1 MPEMARSTAGGR
13 VVAVLGPTNT
23 GKTHLAVERMLGHRS
38 GMIGLPLRLLA
49 REIYDRVAATR
60 GAASVALI
68 TGEERIVPAH
78 PDYFVCTVESMPLRR
93 RTAFVAVDEIQLAG
107 DPERGHVFT
116 DRLFNARG
124 TEETMF
130 LGAQTAARLIR
141 RLVPETEYVTRTRL
155 SRLSYVGPRKLRRLP
170 RRTAVI
176 AFSVADVYAIAELV
190 RRQRGGTA
198 VVLGALSPRTRNAQV
213 AMFEAGEVDYLVAT
227 DAIGMGLNLG
237 LDHVA
242 FTSLR
247 KFDGRTVRGL
257 RAAEIAQIAG
267 RAGRHMNDGSF
278 GTTAEQGPLAPETVA
293 DIESHRFESQKAFY
307 YRNAGLEF
315 SSLPALLRSLEAPA
329 PRAGLVRAPE
339 AEDERSL
346 RMLAAT
352 PAVAQ
357 MTRSPARLRLL
368 WEVCRIP
375 DFRKTMIE
383 AHTRLLGRIFGH
395 LAGPEGVLPTDWLAR
410 SIAALDR
417 REGDVDTLAT
427 RIAHIRTWTYVTHR
441 PDWIDD
447 PRHWQ
452 GRAREVEDRLSDAL
466 HARLTQRFV
475 DRRTAALSRRLKEK
489 SELIA
494 NVAPDGEVL
503 VEGHGVGRLEGF
515 RFVPDTGA
523 GGLGARTLRAAAN
536 RAVASEVGAR
546 AARLSEAG
554 DDAFSLGHDA
564 RLRWDGA
571 AIARLAAGSAV
582 LKPTIKLLPSEL
594 GPAGARERVRGRLS
608 RWLDN
613 HISEVLAAL
622 GRLDAAGLDGA
633 ARGIAFQLVESL
645 GAAPRRAL
653 DPQLAALVPRDRAR
667 LRRLGVRFGEATI
680 FVPAT
685 LKPRAVA
692 LKCLLWS
699 VRSGI
704 GDATPPAPGRV
715 SVAFDPRLGEAFYAA
730 AGFCVCGGRAVRV
743 DMLEKLAQS
752 ARAHARTGPFASD
765 HELLSLAGCSRD
777 EFAAVVAELGYEAVG
792 GAGEPRYRRARQRRA
807 VPRPPRREA
816 SPFAA
821 LGERGAVHE
830 VGTK

>member
-1 MPEMARSTAGGR
+1 MSTIDGSGR

-49 REIYDRVAATR
+49 REIYDRVVATR
-60 GAASVALI
+60 GAAAVALI

-93 RTAFVAVDEIQLAG
+93 RTAFLAVDEIQLAG
-107 DPERGHVFT
+107 DAERGHVFT

-141 RLVPETEYVTRTRL
+141 RLVPEAEFTSRARL

-247 KFDGRTVRGL
+247 KFDGRAVRAL

-278 GTTAEQGPLAPETVA
+278 GTTAEQGALTPETVA
-293 DIESHRFESQKAFY
+293 DIESHRFESLKAFY
-307 YRNAGLEF
+307 HRNAVLDF

-329 PRAGLVRAPE
+329 PRPGLVRAPE

-346 RMLAAT
+346 RILAAT
-352 PAVAQ
+352 PAIAG
-357 MTRSPARLRLL
+357 MARAPARLRLL

-395 LAGPEGVLPTDWLAR
+395 VAGREGVLPADWVAG
-410 SIAALDR
+410 SIAGLDR
-417 REGDVDTLAT
+417 CEGDVDTLAA
-427 RIAHIRTWTYVTHR
+427 RIAHIRTWTYIAHR

-447 PRHWQ
+447 PHHWQ

-475 DRRTAALSRRLKEK
+475 DRRTAALARRLKQG
-489 SELIA
+489 SELEA
-494 NVAPDGEVL
+494 SVASDGEVL

-515 RFVPDTGA
+515 RFVPETGT
-523 GGLGARTLRAAAN
+523 GGFEARTLRAAAD
-536 RAVASEVGAR
+536 RAVAAEVGAR
-546 AARLSEAG
+546 AARLSKVG
-554 DDAFSLGHDA
+554 DADIALGSDA

-571 AIARLAAGSAV
+571 PVARLVRGNAA
-582 LKPTIKLLPSEL
+582 LRPKIKLLPSEL
-594 GPAGARERVRGRLS
+594 SAAGARERVRRRLS
-608 RWLDN
+608 RWLDG
-613 HISEVLAAL
+613 HFATILAAL
-622 GRLDAAGLDGA
+622 GRLETAALEGA

-645 GAAPRRAL
+645 GAVPRGAL
-653 DPQLAALVPRDRAR
+653 APQLAALAPRDRAR
-667 LRRLGVRFGEATI
+667 LRRLGVRFGEVTV

-699 VRSGI
+699 VHAGVS
-704 GDATPPAPGRV
+704 DAPPPSPGLV
-715 SVAFDPRLGEAFYAA
+715 SVPVDADLNTEYYGA
-730 AGFCVCGGRAVRV
+730 AGFCVCGGRAVRF
-743 DMLEKLAQS
+743 DMMEKLANAVR
-752 ARAHARTGPFASD
+752 ARARAGPFTSD
-765 HELLSLAGCSRD
+765 HELLSLAGCGRD
-777 EFAAVVAELGYEAVG
+777 EFSAVLARLGYETADG
-792 GAGEPRYRRARQRRA
+792 DGEPRYRRRRRRVTA
-807 VPRPPRREA
+807 SRRRPAA

-821 LGERGAVHE
+821 LGDRRAANPVGA
-830 VGTK
+830 K

>member
-1 MPEMARSTAGGR
+1 MREQNGGGR

-49 REIYDRVAATR
+49 REIYDRVAAVR
-60 GAASVALI
+60 GVAAVALI

-93 RTAFVAVDEIQLAG
+93 RTAFLAVDEIQLAG
-107 DPERGHVFT
+107 DAERGHVFT

-141 RLVPETEYVTRTRL
+141 RLVPEAEFISRSRL

-176 AFSVADVYAIAELV
+176 AFSVADVYAIAKLV

-247 KFDGRTVRGL
+247 KFDGRAVRAL

-267 RAGRHMNDGSF
+267 RAGRHMNDGTF
-278 GTTAEQGPLAPETVA
+278 GTTTEQGALAPETVA
-293 DIESHRFESQKAFY
+293 DIESHRFETLKAFY
-307 YRNAGLEF
+307 YRNPALDF
-315 SSLPALLRSLEAPA
+315 SSLPALLGSLGALA

-346 RMLAAT
+346 RMLSAT
-352 PAVAQ
+352 PAVAHKLVA
-357 MTRSPARLRLL
+357 PARLRLL

-375 DFRKTMIE
+375 DYRKTMIE
-383 AHTRLLGRIFGH
+383 AHTRLLGRIFGD
-395 LAGPEGVLPTDWLAR
+395 LAGPEGALPADWVAR
-410 SIAALDR
+410 SIAGLDR
-417 REGDVDTLAT
+417 SEGDVDTLAA
-427 RIAHIRTWTYVTHR
+427 RIAHIRTWTYITHR

-452 GRAREVEDRLSDAL
+452 ERARAVEDRLSDAL

-475 DRRTAALSRRLKEK
+475 DRRTAALTRRLKES
-489 SELIA
+489 SEL
-494 NVAPDGEVL
+494 VASVAEDGVVL
-503 VEGHGVGRLEGF
+503 VEGHSVGRLEGF
-515 RFVPDTGA
+515 RFVADTRA
-523 GGLGARTLRAAAN
+523 GGFEVRTLRAAAN
-536 RAVASEVGAR
+536 RAVVAEVSAR
-546 AARLSEAG
+546 AARLSAAG
-554 DDAFSLGHDA
+554 DAEIALSADA
-564 RLRWDGA
+564 RLRWNEA
-571 AIARLAAGSAV
+571 PVARIVRGSSALEPKV
-582 LKPTIKLLPSEL
+582 KLLPSEL
-594 GPAGARERVRGRLS
+594 AAADAREQVRGRLS
-608 RWLDN
+608 SWLGR
-613 HISEVLAAL
+613 HVAGVLAAL
-622 GRLDAAGLDGA
+622 GRLDAAALEGA
-633 ARGIAFQLVESL
+633 AKGIAFQLVESL
-645 GAAPRRAL
+645 GAVPRRAL
-653 DPQLAALVPRDRAR
+653 DPQLASLSSRDRAR
-667 LRRLGVRFGEATI
+667 LTRLGVRVGEITV

-699 VRSGI
+699 VHNGVA
-704 GDATPPAPGRV
+704 DAPPTTPGQV
-715 SVAFDPRLGEAFYAA
+715 SVPVDKRLGEQYYAA
-730 AGFCVCGGRAVRV
+730 AGFCVCGERAIRF
-743 DMLEKLAQS
+743 DMLEKIAQA
-752 ARAHARTGPFASD
+752 ARARVRVGSFASD
-765 HELLSLAGCSRD
+765 HELLSLAGCGRD
-777 EFAAVVAELGYEAVG
+777 EFTAVMERLGYAAV
-792 GAGEPRYRRARQRRA
+792 AGDGKPRYRRRRQQKVPTARRRSK
-807 VPRPPRREA
+807 A
-816 SPFAA
+816 SPFAV
-821 LGERGAVHE
+821 LEGRGAAHRL
-830 VGTK
+830 GAK

>member
-1 MPEMARSTAGGR
+1 MSGHGGGGR
-13 VVAVLGPTNT
+13 IVAVLGPTNT

-49 REIYDRVAATR
+49 REIYDRVVVAR
-60 GAASVALI
+60 GATAVALI

-107 DPERGHVFT
+107 DAERGHVFT
-116 DRLFNARG
+116 DRLLNARG
-124 TEETMF
+124 TEETLF

-141 RLVPETEYVTRTRL
+141 RLVPEAEFITRARL
-155 SRLSYVGPRKLRRLP
+155 SRLSYAGPRKLRRLP

-247 KFDGRTVRGL
+247 KFDGRAVRPL
-257 RAAEIAQIAG
+257 RAGEIAQIAG
-267 RAGRHMNDGSF
+267 RAGRNMNDGSF
-278 GTTAEQGPLAPETVA
+278 GTTAEQGALTPETVA
-293 DIESHRFESQKAFY
+293 DIEAHRFESQKAFY
-307 YRNAGLEF
+307 YRSARLDF
-315 SSLPALLRSLEAPA
+315 ASLPALLQSLEAPP

-346 RMLAAT
+346 RMLATT
-352 PAVAQ
+352 PAIAA
-357 MTRSPARLRLL
+357 MARAPARLRLL

-395 LAGPEGVLPTDWLAR
+395 LAGPEGVLPTDWVAR
-410 SIAALDR
+410 SIAGLDR

-427 RIAHIRTWTYVTHR
+427 RIAHIRTWTYVAHR

-475 DRRTAALSRRLKEK
+475 DRRTAALTRRLRQN

-494 NVAPDGEVL
+494 TVAQDGEVL

-515 RFVPDTGA
+515 RFLPDTGE
-523 GGLGARTLRAAAN
+523 GGLEARILRAAAN
-536 RAVASEVGAR
+536 RAVAREVGDR
-546 AARLSEAG
+546 AARLIEAG
-554 DDAFSLGHDA
+554 DDAFALGPDA
-564 RLRWDGA
+564 RVRWVGA
-571 AIARLAAGSAV
+571 AVARLAAGRSA
-582 LKPTIKLLPSEL
+582 LKPSVRMLPSEL
-594 GPAGARERVRGRLS
+594 GPAGAREEVRARLS
-608 RWLDN
+608 RWLDS
-613 HISEVLAAL
+613 HISETLGALA
-622 GRLDAAGLDGA
+622 RLEGAEIDGA

-645 GAAPRRAL
+645 GSTPRATL
-653 DPQLAALVPRDRAR
+653 APQLAALASRDRAR
-667 LRRLGVRFGEATI
+667 LRRLAVRFGEVNV

-685 LKPRAVA
+685 LKPRAAA
-692 LKCLLWS
+692 LKCLLWA
-699 VRSGI
+699 VREGVA
-704 GDATPPAPGRV
+704 GAPPPAPGLV
-715 SVAFDPRLGEAFYAA
+715 SVAVEKGLGEGHYGA
-730 AGFCVCGGRAVRV
+730 AGFAVCGGRAVRI
-743 DMLEKLAQS
+743 DMLERLAQLTRV
-752 ARAHARTGPFASD
+752 RAGAGPFTSD
-765 HELLSLAGCSRD
+765 HELLSLVGCGRD
-777 EFAAVVAELGYEAVG
+777 EFAAVMARLGYEVAPG
-792 GAGEPRYRRARQRRA
+792 DGEPRYRRARRRPGA
-807 VPRPPRREA
+807 GKRRPPA
-816 SPFAA
+816 SSPFAA
-821 LGERGAVHE
+821 LGKRVAARGMGAN
-830 VGTK
+830 